1 MEVKLFSEKGTYKD
15 KEGKDQQFTNF
26 YLKCGNQ
33 MIPIEPKYFKKKD
46 GGNDKGFIVRKG
58 ILDSFAEFLPSKEQ

>member
-1 MEVKLFSEKGTYKD
+1 MEVKLYAEKGTYKD

-33 MIPIEPKYFKKKD
+33 MIPIEPKYFKKRD
-46 GGNDKGFIVRKG
+46 GASDKGFIVRKG
-58 ILDSFAEFLPSKEQ
+58 ILDSFAEPLPSKEQ